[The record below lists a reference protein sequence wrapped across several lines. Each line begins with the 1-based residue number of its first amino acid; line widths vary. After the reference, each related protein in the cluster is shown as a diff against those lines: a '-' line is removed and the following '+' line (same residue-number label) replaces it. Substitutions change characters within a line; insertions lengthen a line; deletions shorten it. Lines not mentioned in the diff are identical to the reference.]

1 MKNGN
6 CVKISVKLE
15 NKFHKKVSKFYKFW
29 IIPHFSGFPH
39 FPEIPLFFW
48 IFPFSW
54 ISPFYWFSPFSW
66 ISRISPFPG
75 FSRVNFAEPKTLQ
88 KCLLNL
94 VSFGFSRVIFAEPK
108 ICFKYLLTKTEF
120 VYNLYYPLQF
130 HRNFHINLLQF
141 I

>member
-15 NKFHKKVSKFYKFW
+15 NKFHKKESKFCKFW
-29 IIPHFSGFPH
+29 IIPHFSGFSHFPGIPH
-39 FPEIPLFFW
+39 FPGFLH
-48 IFPFSW
+48 FPG
-54 ISPFYWFSPFSW
+54 
-66 ISRISPFPG
+66 FPG
-75 FSRVNFAEPKTLQ
+75 FSHFLDFPALILQ
-88 KCLLNL
+88 SQKLCKKCLLNL

>member
-29 IIPHFSGFPH
+29 IIPHFSGFSH
-39 FPEIPLFFW
+39 FPGIP
-48 IFPFSW
+48 PFS
-54 ISPFYWFSPFSW
+54 WFSPFSW
-66 ISRISPFPG
+66 ISHFPG
-75 FSRVNFAEPKTLQ
+75 FPGLSHFLDFPAFLQ
-88 KCLLNL
+88 SQKLCKKCLLNL

>member
-29 IIPHFSGFPH
+29 IIPHFSGFSH
-39 FPEIPLFFW
+39 FPGIP
-48 IFPFSW
+48 PFS
-54 ISPFYWFSPFSW
+54 WFSPFSW
-66 ISRISPFPG
+66 ISHFHGFPG
-75 FSRVNFAEPKTLQ
+75 FSHFLDFPALILQ
-88 KCLLNL
+88 SQKLCKKCLLNL